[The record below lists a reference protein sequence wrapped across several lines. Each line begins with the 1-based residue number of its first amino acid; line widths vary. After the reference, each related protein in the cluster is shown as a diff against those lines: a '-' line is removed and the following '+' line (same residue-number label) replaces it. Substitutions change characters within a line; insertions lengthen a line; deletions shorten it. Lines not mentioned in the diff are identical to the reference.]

1 MKTTLLIEIII
12 IAIAILVFFLLYDVI
27 VKRQSAGEA
36 INIRVAALFTNSI
49 VYRILSIS
57 LTVLIV
63 YLLYTLFFK

>member
-1 MKTTLLIEIII
+1 MKTTLVIEIII
-12 IAIAILVFFLLYDVI
+12 IAIAILVFFFLYDVI
-27 VKRQSAGEA
+27 VKRQSAGKA
-36 INIRVAALFTNSI
+36 IKTRISALFTNSI